1 MMSGLLFK
9 SVTQQGHMR
18 GLTYSRRRYFGDDPE
33 YPGLPASPGS
43 SRKAASRVARLLRF
57 FHG

>member
-9 SVTQQGHMR
+9 SITQQPMR
-18 GLTYSRRRYFGDDPE
+18 GLTYSRWRYFGGDPA
-33 YPGLPASPGS
+33 YPGLIASPVS
-43 SRKAASRVARLLRF
+43 SRKAASRVVRLLRF

>member
-9 SVTQQGHMR
+9 SVTQQSMR
-18 GLTYSRRRYFGDDPE
+18 GLTYSRRRYFGDDPQ
-33 YPGLPASPGS
+33 YPGLPASHVS
-43 SRKAASRVARLLRF
+43 SRKAASRIVRLLRF

>member
-9 SVTQQGHMR
+9 SVTQQSMR
-18 GLTYSRRRYFGDDPE
+18 GLTYSRRRYFGDDPQ

-43 SRKAASRVARLLRF
+43 SRKAASRIVRLLRF